1 MQRGR
6 NGLSS
11 PCNQPNETFRVSAES
26 YLKPEV
32 AQQIARLDLRAK
44 FIVEGFLSGLHASP
58 FQGFSVEFSEHRK
71 YEYGDDPKDIDWLA
85 YAKTDRYYVK
95 KYQAETNL
103 NGYLLVDLSESMAYT
118 HRQTLTKFDYS
129 ICLASAMAYLMVRQQ
144 DPVGL
149 VTFDTAIRSSLPSRS
164 SRRQLANI
172 LSLLS
177 KARPTGPT
185 EVAGSLRQ
193 FGGMVKQ
200 KALAMIFSD
209 LLVDDPEEVISAIQ
223 QLRYRR
229 HDVILF
235 HVLDEAE
242 VTFPFDGMVDLHD
255 VETEDNLIVDAS
267 GVRKDYLE
275 AVDELRT
282 TYREGCLRVGA
293 DYVPLDTSML
303 YDKALIEY
311 LSGRQARF

>member
-1 MQRGR
+1 M
-6 NGLSS
+6 S
-11 PCNQPNETFRVSAES
+11 TAES

-71 YEYGDDPKDIDWLA
+71 YEPGDDPKDIDWLA
-85 YAKTDRYYVK
+85 YAKTDRYYIK

-103 NGYLLVDLSESMAYT
+103 NGYLLIDLSESMAYT
-118 HRQTLTKFDYS
+118 HRQSLTKFDYS
-129 ICLASAMAYLMVRQQ
+129 VCLAAAMAYLMVRQQ
-144 DPVGL
+144 DPVGM
-149 VTFDTAIRSSLPSRS
+149 VTFDTAIRASLPSRS

-177 KARPTGPT
+177 KAKPTGPT
-185 EVAGSLRQ
+185 EVAASLLQ

-209 LLVDDPEEVISAIQ
+209 LLVDDPDEVIAAIQ

-255 VETEDNLIVDAS
+255 VETSDNLVVDAS
-267 GVRKDYLE
+267 GVRRDYLE
-275 AVDELRT
+275 AVEELRE
-282 TYREGCLRVGA
+282 TYRRGCLKVGA